1 MISNIKDTYS
11 KYVSFA
17 IQTPETAK
25 ISSAYKQNFSSK
37 QKSTF
42 EEEELLD
49 FTSTEEYISTLETSV
64 V

>member
-1 MISNIKDTYS
+1 M
-11 KYVSFA
+11 SFA